1 MMNYNKTILLG
12 FISFLVFFVSCNKDE
27 KIIPAPEIH
36 LKMLNS
42 FIEMELGDTFLLSP
56 KITYDIDGSYQWFIN
71 DSLISNEKSIKH
83 TSEKMGQTNY
93 KFIVKTA
100 YGQDSMT
107 VPVSTIIKISFNEL
121 ELKNESYDTGNNL
134 VDSTGGFISSVL
146 FFPVNPQENNYW
158 TGFALSNI
166 LDKQLVANPNAFAA
180 YANATKQKEN
190 KFMVYNQPQT
200 PDAAAIKFEGNSS
213 YVIGAISVA
222 NTHLSHL
229 VMKYGTENGIRPF
242 GGENNNLQDW
252 CKLVIEGFDTNG
264 TRTDSVNFYL
274 ADYRFENKRKNY
286 IVSDWSTVNLQ
297 KLGKV
302 NKVVFSIT
310 SSVTD
315 AENNVLTPKQ
325 FCLDEVKLVE

>member
-1 MMNYNKTILLG
+1 MNYNKIRLIGLSCIL
-12 FISFLVFFVSCNKDE
+12 IFLASCNKNE
-27 KIIPAPEIH
+27 KLIPAPEIH
-36 LKMLNS
+36 LKMTNAA
-42 FIEMELGDTFLLSP
+42 IEMELGDTLLLSP

-71 DSLISNEKSIKH
+71 DSLISSEKNIKH
-83 TSEKMGQTNY
+83 TSERMGQIDY
-93 KFIVKTA
+93 KFLVKTA
-100 YGQDSMT
+100 YGQDSMK
-107 VPVSTIIKISFNEL
+107 VPVSTIIKINFNEL
-121 ELKNESYDTGNNL
+121 ELKNESYNTGSKFG
-134 VDSTGGFISSVL
+134 DSTGGFISNVL
-146 FFPVNPQENNYW
+146 FLPVNPQENNYW

-166 LDKQLVANPNAFAA
+166 LNKRLVTNPDAFAA

-200 PDAAAIKFEGNSS
+200 ADAAAIKFEGNAS
-213 YVIGAISVA
+213 YVIGTISVA

-242 GGENNNLQDW
+242 GGENNDLKDW
-252 CKLVIEGFDTNG
+252 CKLIIEGFDTNG
-264 TRTDSVNFYL
+264 TQTDTVNFYL
-274 ADYRFENKRKNY
+274 ADYRFANKRKNY